1 LDETTLPF
9 YAELVAARDKMRAD
23 PHYSLLP
30 KYRLPIY
37 KAVQEKAPD
46 VEYKFYGWLAL
57 ITAEKVLPI
66 WEDLMPDDEEPNA
79 AENAPIYERITTFD
93 LPFTMLDIAEDLLLE
108 KITAK
113 DVAEELELFYNWTG
127 NFGEY
132 QEEEPVPGRAV
143 AVVDTCYAALMAA
156 FPIRPFEEISP
167 RQIEEGLPD
176 EISSD
181 WRADVAS
188 AAVLAYSGLAYDDD
202 VIIGAD
208 LVNNGEGAMKALM
221 ATTHPNFQPEKRREF
236 WEWWLNE
243 ALPEAWLEANAT
255 RE

>member
-66 WEDLMPDDEEPNA
+66 WEELVPDDEEP
-79 AENAPIYERITTFD
+79 I
-93 LPFTMLDIAEDLLLE
+93 LMLKIAKQLLLGQ
-108 KITAK
+108 AK
-113 DVAEELELFYNWTG
+113 LEDFAEEFDDFYYAVG
-127 NFGEY
+127 AFLCDE
-132 QEEEPVPGRAV
+132 QIPFPVR
-143 AVVDTCYAALMAA
+143 AALNACYTA
-156 FPIRPFEEISP
+156 LEANLPIRPFQQFSAY
-167 RQIEEGLPD
+167 QIEQGFAD
-176 EISSD
+176 ERIHGSWLDAASD
-181 WRADVAS
+181 
-188 AAVLAYSGLAYDDD
+188 AVLAYSGQAYD
-202 VIIGAD
+202 
-208 LVNNGEGAMKALM
+208 L
-221 ATTHPNFQPEKRREF
+221 TTISDYNLLLKSSELGTILASITPPEFKPEKRREF

-255 RE
+255 RDSTT